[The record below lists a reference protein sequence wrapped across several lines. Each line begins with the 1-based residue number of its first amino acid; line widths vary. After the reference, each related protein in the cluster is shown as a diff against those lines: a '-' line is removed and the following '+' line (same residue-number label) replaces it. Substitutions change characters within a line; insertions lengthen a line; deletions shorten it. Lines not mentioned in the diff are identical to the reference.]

1 MKSPLRYPGGK
12 TRAVKIILDHI
23 PEDAGE
29 LCSPFFGGGSVE
41 LAVAER
47 GTKVVGYDLFK
58 PLHWFWKALL
68 EDKKELARI
77 ADSFRSY
84 DDDFIHKTKNN
95 STAVKGL
102 LKERFLDLKDEL
114 RSAKEYSARNAAIFY
129 ALNRS
134 SFSGETLSGG
144 YSKRA
149 GYVRFTDSSIQR
161 ILDFEGKNF
170 GVECECFKTSIFKN
184 PNAFIYADPPYALD
198 KHRLYG
204 DKGNMHKGF
213 DHLALYEVLSSRSDW
228 VLSYNDKEWIRELY
242 KDYEIL
248 DVSWAYG
255 MNNIYSKEERET
267 GQKKKMKKSSEIL
280 IINKEK
286 NSGKSDKN

>member
-23 PEDAGE
+23 PEDTGE
-29 LCSPFFGGGSVE
+29 LCSPFFGGGSIE

-47 GTKVVGYDLFK
+47 GTRVVGYDLFK
-58 PLHWFWKALL
+58 PLHWLWKALL
-68 EDKKELARI
+68 EDKEELAKI
-77 ADSFRSY
+77 ADSFRFFNDEFY
-84 DDDFIHKTKNN
+84 ETKTGT
-95 STAVKGL
+95 SVVRGL
-102 LKERFLDLKDEL
+102 WKKDFLDLRDEL
-114 RSAKEYSARNAAIFY
+114 RNAKEYSVRNAAIFY

-170 GVECECFKTSIFKN
+170 GVECECFKTSILKN
-184 PNAFIYADPPYALD
+184 PNALIYADPPYALD
-198 KHRLYG
+198 KHKLYG

-213 DHLALYEVLSSRSDW
+213 DHLALYEVLSSRSNW
-228 VLSYNDKEWIRELY
+228 ILSYNNKEWIREMY

-248 DVSWAYG
+248 DVSWAYS
-255 MNNIYSKEERET
+255 MNNIYSKKEREA
-267 GQKKKMKKSSEIL
+267 GQKKKMKESSEIL
-280 IINKEK
+280 IINKERK
-286 NSGKSDKN
+286 